1 MIAQKT
7 RLEVHRVKGLDSELI
22 GKTLPDSF
30 SRVVRRGWPET
41 SYELGRAILQLQR
54 AKKREFNERQLSVS
68 LSGRR
73 RKYGERNNY

>member
-30 SRVVRRGWPET
+30 SRVVRRGGPRLHT
-41 SYELGRAILQLQR
+41 
-54 AKKREFNERQLSVS
+54 N
-68 LSGRR
+68 
-73 RKYGERNNY
+73 